1 MKLKAFLLIAMLHF
15 AALASCAGETPET
28 PVPPQSGEEGYKTI
42 DLSGYRLIFS
52 DEFDGKKMNWNI
64 WAAENPDNIKH
75 ETSRGPEAVEVRDGE
90 LRLNVRKV
98 NRSEKV
104 KWIAGY
110 VYLKEPLEHN
120 VYIECRFR
128 SGASSGVNNAFWLAC
143 KTPPNNTWCNK
154 YEIDIVEAR
163 KNVRTGKGSGH
174 LAYHDWKTYPY
185 ALDKNG
191 NKCDIAAGIAV
202 EHDFDEYHVWGLWY
216 GENEMIY
223 YLDGEE
229 LWRGTT
235 SKTYPDQYYTGVGKA
250 PVWNPLEE
258 QRGLRQIRARGL
270 ELPRRLQRRQ
280 DAHHPGQYPVGFGL
294 VAARGRRGRR
304 NVDGRGLRAHLQ
316 TRGAARPRRPSTDLK
331 APCAEIALDK
341 TYSLAEDGCIY
352 FSAEITKKPGE
363 ELTLTFTDTD
373 NAPVGKVI
381 VDAEGSLL
389 TGITRLTSSKVAA
402 SVVQGKKLRSGT
414 TKRRCSSAALRPEP
428 PAANTTRTP
437 SAYGAP
443 RQPMPPKRRS
453 PIFTPIWM
461 RTAAP
466 PPRKAGTSTRKAIRT
481 KSSAA
486 SLFSSTTGE
495 LSSFGR
501 FRAGRNFLCVTR

>member
-15 AALASCAGETPET
+15 AVLASCAGETPET
-28 PVPPQSGEEGYKTI
+28 PVPPQSEEEGYKTI

-216 GENEMIY
+216 GE
-223 YLDGEE
+223 
-229 LWRGTT
+229 
-235 SKTYPDQYYTGVGKA
+235 V
-250 PVWNPLEE
+250 
-258 QRGLRQIRARGL
+258 IR
-270 ELPRRLQRRQ
+270 
-280 DAHHPGQYPVGFGL
+280 
-294 VAARGRRGRR
+294 
-304 NVDGRGLRAHLQ
+304 
-316 TRGAARPRRPSTDLK
+316 
-331 APCAEIALDK
+331 
-341 TYSLAEDGCIY
+341 
-352 FSAEITKKPGE
+352 
-363 ELTLTFTDTD
+363 
-373 NAPVGKVI
+373 
-381 VDAEGSLL
+381 
-389 TGITRLTSSKVAA
+389 
-402 SVVQGKKLRSGT
+402 
-414 TKRRCSSAALRPEP
+414 
-428 PAANTTRTP
+428 
-437 SAYGAP
+437 
-443 RQPMPPKRRS
+443 
-453 PIFTPIWM
+453 
-461 RTAAP
+461 
-466 PPRKAGTSTRKAIRT
+466 
-481 KSSAA
+481 
-486 SLFSSTTGE
+486 
-495 LSSFGR
+495 
-501 FRAGRNFLCVTR
+501 